1 MVQETVTLQTPV
13 TARNAFG
20 NMSYQDT
27 NMHFYRY
34 NSKYCDTAV
43 YDGIW
48 CVFLPEPSCH

>member
-1 MVQETVTLQTPV
+1 MAQETVTLQTPV
-13 TARNAFG
+13 TDSNAFG
-20 NMSYQDT
+20 NMSYQET

-48 CVFLPEPSCH
+48 CIFLPEPSCH